1 MRYRLVL
8 SALSVKINTLFYFAL
23 AKEPLRNVILKSEFS
38 LRQLRNE
45 DHWKFEAFSFFELFW
60 TSGPVWGKGLFQD
73 LHLSP
78 YRFHPMAGQQ
88 KWQRQG
94 DKQIFTKD
102 INFFFFQFW
111 TLRKN
116 FLFLG
121 KEIKSAQWNEIKVLI
136 DASCLS
142 IPALSSQEKV
152 PKEKA
157 QCPERAFGFVF
168 QHTGHGN
175 KTHLDLSGYPKSGS
189 PNITNT
195 TSWYIKAVN
204 CSLH

>member
-1 MRYRLVL
+1 MKTTESLKL
-8 SALSVKINTLFYFAL
+8 SPFLN
-23 AKEPLRNVILKSEFS
+23 
-38 LRQLRNE
+38 
-45 DHWKFEAFSFFELFW
+45 FFELQGQFEERAYFRTYT
-60 TSGPVWGKGLFQD
+60 TSLQASSYGRTTKVTKTGRQAD
-73 LHLSP
+73 
-78 YRFHPMAGQQ
+78 FH
-88 KWQRQG
+88 QG
-94 DKQIFTKD
+94 Y
-102 INFFFFQFW
+102 FFFFQVW
-111 TLRKN
+111 TLRKD

-136 DASCLS
+136 DASSVYQYL
-142 IPALSSQEKV
+142 PYLHRQKV

-175 KTHLDLSGYPKSGS
+175 KTHLDLSGYPKSGP

-195 TSWYIKAVN
+195 TSWYVKAVN